1 MAAFE
6 LKSFYKKDSN
16 GKKVIDPDL
25 FDKKAESIAASF
37 YGKKKD
43 SNGKEIKDSNGKE
56 IIEGISITQLRRLF
70 DEVKRFQQILEN
82 ANGAEEAA
90 CWDAQ
95 LPYIKMIKSKVRYT
109 IARMKKS
116 KPNLRRYYEN
126 LSSFISQAI
135 DLIKDK
141 EDYLVFSSLFEA
153 VYGFYYEYAPKE
165 SGN

>member
-1 MAAFE
+1 MAAFRLE
-6 LKSFYKKDSN
+6 SFYKKDGN

-25 FDKKAESIAASF
+25 FDKTAESIAASF
-37 YGKKKD
+37 YG
-43 SNGKEIKDSNGKE
+43 NGKMKDRNGKE

-70 DEVKRFQQILEN
+70 DEVKRFQKILET

-90 CWDAQ
+90 CWEAQ

-109 IARMKKS
+109 VARMKDK
-116 KPNLRRYYEN
+116 KNLDAYYVN
-126 LSSFISQAI
+126 LSNFISQAI

-153 VYGFYYEYAPKE
+153 VVGFYYEHAPDNSK
-165 SGN
+165 

>member
-1 MAAFE
+1 MADFE

-25 FDKKAESIAASF
+25 FDKTAESIAASF
-37 YGKKKD
+37 YGKKQD
-43 SNGKEIKDSNGKE
+43 RNGRE
-56 IIEGISITQLRRLF
+56 IIEEISITQLRRLF
-70 DEVKRFQQILEN
+70 DEVKRFQKILET

-90 CWDAQ
+90 CWEAQ

-109 IARMKKS
+109 VARMKES
-116 KPNLRRYYEN
+116 KPNLHKYYEN
-126 LSSFISQAI
+126 LSNFISQAI

-153 VYGFYYEYAPKE
+153 VVGFYYEHAPDNSK
-165 SGN
+165 

>member
-1 MAAFE
+1 MADFG

-25 FDKKAESIAASF
+25 FDKTAESIAASF
-37 YGKKKD
+37 YG
-43 SNGKEIKDSNGKE
+43 NGKMKDRNGRE

-70 DEVKRFQQILEN
+70 DEVKRFQQILET

-90 CWDAQ
+90 CWEAQ

-109 IARMKKS
+109 VARMKER
-116 KPNLRRYYEN
+116 KPNLHKYYEN
-126 LSSFISQAI
+126 LSNFISKAI

-153 VYGFYYEYAPKE
+153 VVGFYYEYAPKE

>member
-1 MAAFE
+1 MAAFR
-6 LKSFYKKDSN
+6 LGSFYKKDSN

-43 SNGKEIKDSNGKE
+43 SNEKE

>member
-1 MAAFE
+1 MAAFRLE
-6 LKSFYKKDSN
+6 SFYKKDSN

-25 FDKKAESIAASF
+25 FDKTAESIAASF

-43 SNGKEIKDSNGKE
+43 RNGKE

-70 DEVKRFQQILEN
+70 DEVKRFQKILET

-90 CWDAQ
+90 CWNAQ

-109 IARMKKS
+109 VARMKDK
-116 KPNLRRYYEN
+116 KTLDAYYVN
-126 LSSFISQAI
+126 LSNFISQAI

-141 EDYLVFSSLFEA
+141 EDYVVFSSLFEA
-153 VYGFYYEYAPKE
+153 VVGFYYEHAPDNNK
-165 SGN
+165 